1 MKDLIKEKILKGCG
15 KPEERYGTTIN
26 CGYLLKDNKTTNL
39 CSNCKAKLQQH
50 EETSKA
56 KDEEE
61 LIFLQEEIFNPLNRI
76 KLKSVELSYAR
87 DMAKIRI
94 EEIKQRI
101 KENGE

>member
-1 MKDLIKEKILKGCG
+1 MKDEIKEKLLKGCG

-26 CGYLLKDNKTTNL
+26 CGYLLKDNKTINL

-56 KDEEE
+56 KDEEFIKILEE
-61 LIFLQEEIFNPLNRI
+61 LQDLILKDEVYEIDVYDL
-76 KLKSVELSYAR
+76 
-87 DMAKIRI
+87 I

-101 KENGE
+101 KEKEE